1 MDPLTLVVVVDIVTG
16 AYPLEQAVDAARDMA
31 ILRQEG
37 LAMVENLLNMVYEK
51 CFWDDG
57 GWVILLLVYC
67 SRKSRQELCVQS
79 NRLFAMDVMWV
90 GAPDAARD
98 MVIVRQEGLAMVEI
112 EFTISDKK
120 ILSLEKV
127 K

>member
-1 MDPLTLVVVVDIVTG
+1 M
-16 AYPLEQAVDAARDMA
+16 
-31 ILRQEG
+31 
-37 LAMVENLLNMVYEK
+37 
-51 CFWDDG
+51 
-57 GWVILLLVYC
+57 ILLLVYC

-90 GAPDAARD
+90 AAPDAARD